1 VRQAT
6 YQSVRRM
13 HKCCGES
20 DSNMVI
26 VHVNINGSKLLST
39 VRISAPNF
47 AFTLGQIRH
56 HSQRPGHTQNAR
68 PPRSYV
74 GRFHYRAQMRDRREV
89 RLVCLTHGRSRG
101 TEKIKLY
108 SSVIALSTI
117 HPADRFPK
125 KVMSHTNLGDLR
137 TPRASQFRCST

>member
-1 VRQAT
+1 MAKRTQDAQVLWRN
-6 YQSVRRM
+6 
-13 HKCCGES
+13 ES

-74 GRFHYRAQMRDRREV
+74 WEV
-89 RLVCLTHGRSRG
+89 PL
-101 TEKIKLY
+101 
-108 SSVIALSTI
+108 SS
-117 HPADRFPK
+117 ADA
-125 KVMSHTNLGDLR
+125 G
-137 TPRASQFRCST
+137 